1 MKKKSL
7 ARIISLSF
15 PIAFS
20 AAIQA
25 GESIGLTDLT
35 NNDPF
40 FYTSDQYIKA
50 DNKQK
55 ELLGIGR
62 PNKTHSQIPH
72 LPVYYG
78 YMNTNSTYRFVNV
91 VEQVFTM
98 IGEGKHG
105 LWRVQENGTVR
116 EYLKAGAEG
125 LAPGADLTAKAT
137 QTIIS
142 DNYSSYLPSESW
154 SGYKYPDQKLNETG
168 KLNFIDLPITH
179 QKYKGKYLKHQPVD
193 LPNWYCTMSG
203 NDYAYAKQ
211 AMDFAFK
218 QTGANQVGPL
228 GKRAGLD
235 INENYTNVLRLNQM
249 EDGRSWV
256 NIAEKNGDKINV
268 KWEAIDENK
277 TNAEFYL
284 VERPFFNKP
293 YLFLTAVYDN
303 NDNRDQSY
311 VRPQGPYYDSI
322 KDKGFN
328 LKTEVTTQPRFHLES
343 GKEAK
348 AVGLPIYGVHH
359 PDRAVYGAGGACPLK
374 GGDWGRY
381 PDTSGGSGWPTNY
394 EEVTPLCDSVLLDIK
409 FYANLDGRD
418 WNDASKYLAN
428 AGVGTKEVTYK
439 IQPGTYGEFI
449 DPYNIERGVKNE
461 QSQYVPKELT
471 LIYDEVAEPV
481 SYIENPNLDLSAIM
495 VPSETTTCRPVIH
508 ASLDKEFTK

>member
-1 MKKKSL
+1 MNKKLL
-7 ARIISLSF
+7 AQVITLSI

-20 AAIQA
+20 AYSKADDN
-25 GESIGLTDLT
+25 LTDLT
-35 NNDPF
+35 QGDPF
-40 FYTSDQYIKA
+40 FYTSDQNIEA
-50 DNKQK
+50 DNKQR

-125 LAPGADLTAKAT
+125 LAPGADLTAKST
-137 QTIIS
+137 QTIIAE
-142 DNYSSYLPSESW
+142 NYSSYLPSESW
-154 SGYKYPDQKLNETG
+154 SGYKYPDQKLNKIG

-179 QKYKGKYLKHQPVD
+179 PKYKGKYAKHQPVD

-211 AMDFAFK
+211 AMDFSFK
-218 QTGANQVGPL
+218 QKGANQVGPL

-235 INENYTNVLRLNQM
+235 INENFTNVLRLNQM
-249 EDGRSWV
+249 EDARSWV

-277 TNAEFYL
+277 TNAEYYI
-284 VERPFFNKP
+284 VERPFFNTP
-293 YLFLTAVYDN
+293 YLFVTAVYDN
-303 NDNRDQSY
+303 NDNTDHSY
-311 VRPQGPYYDSI
+311 VRPEGPYYEAI
-322 KDKGFN
+322 KDKAIN
-328 LKTEVTTQPRFHLES
+328 LKTTVTAQPRFHLES
-343 GKEAK
+343 GEEGK

-381 PDTSGGSGWPTNY
+381 PDTSGGSGFPTNY
-394 EEVTPLCDSVLLDIK
+394 EEVTPLCDSVLVDLK
-409 FYANLDGRD
+409 FFANLDGRD
-418 WNDASKYLAN
+418 WNDPNKYLAN
-428 AGVGTKEVTYK
+428 AGVGTKEVTYNV
-439 IQPGTYGEFI
+439 QPGTYGEFT
-449 DPYNIERGVKNE
+449 DPYNTERGVKNE
-461 QSQYVPKELT
+461 QSQYVPKEVT
-471 LIYDEVAEPV
+471 LIYDEIAEPV
-481 SYIENPNLDLSAIM
+481 SYVANPNLDLSAIM

-508 ASLDKEFTK
+508 ATLDKEFTK